1 MVREGIFLRPLEYIA
16 IKEFIPQIGR
26 ALPELDGGVPCYMQS
41 DHMNQLGALQCS
53 ECNSNDYENW

>member
-1 MVREGIFLRPLEYIA
+1 MGEEKGEW
-16 IKEFIPQIGR
+16 
-26 ALPELDGGVPCYMQS
+26 GGGS